1 MVKGVQHPMRGLFLR
16 YYLLKM
22 MKDKLPDTQNDY
34 EINKYDDNEN
44 IDDEASCNVK
54 NSMNFIMANLS
65 EMNKLWTRMQSNKS
79 NTKRE
84 KERIDLKVLVGENIT
99 RIS

>member
-22 MKDKLPDTQNDY
+22 MKDKLPDNQNDY

-44 IDDEASCNVK
+44 IDNENSCNVN

-65 EMNKLWTRMQSNKS
+65 EMNKLWTRM
-79 NTKRE
+79 
-84 KERIDLKVLVGENIT
+84 
-99 RIS
+99 

>member
-1 MVKGVQHPMRGLFLR
+1 MRGLFLR

-22 MKDKLPDTQNDY
+22 MKDKLPDVQNDY
-34 EINKYDDNEN
+34 QLIKMDESEN
-44 IDDEASCNVK
+44 IDEENSCTVK
-54 NSMNFIMANLS
+54 NSMDFIMANLS
-65 EMNKLWTRMQSNKS
+65 EMNKLWTRMQGNKT

-99 RIS
+99 RLS